1 MNKNLLIL
9 HLGIFLLSFPALF
22 AKGIDMPAG
31 ILSWWRCL
39 FGASLAFLI
48 LFVQAKAKVHKN
60 DLKWLAIT
68 GTLMGLHWWTYFLSV
83 QYSTVGI
90 GILSLFTYPIIVVL
104 LEPLFFNTKY
114 SIKQLVGGI
123 GIVLGVYF
131 LVPEFSFENS
141 TTFGV
146 FIGVISAILFAL
158 RNILTRKHLN
168 LVPTFTT
175 MSYHVAFAFIVL
187 SFGLLTGVE
196 KFQIPLLS
204 EFGLIIILGTVFTL
218 GSHGLIV
225 YSLKFFSA
233 STVSILGSLQVLYG
247 AILAFLIFTEIPNV
261 NFYLGALII
270 LGVALYEM
278 KATNKKT

>member
-1 MNKNLLIL
+1 MNKNLIIL

-39 FGASLAFLI
+39 FGAGLAFSI
-48 LFVQAKAKVHKN
+48 LLLKAKVSVSKN
-60 DLKWLAIT
+60 SFKWLAIT
-68 GTLMGLHWWTYFLSV
+68 GSLMGLHWWTYFMSV

-104 LEPLFFNTKY
+104 LEPLFFKTKY
-114 SIKQLVGGI
+114 SLKQLVGAI
-123 GIVLGVYF
+123 GIILGVYF
-131 LVPEFSFENS
+131 LVPEFSLENN
-141 TTFGV
+141 TTLGV
-146 FIGVISAILFAL
+146 IIGVLSAIFFAL
-158 RNILTRKHLN
+158 RNILTRKKLTK
-168 LVPTFTT
+168 VPSFTT
-175 MSYHVAFAFIVL
+175 MSYHVGFAFIVL
-187 SFGLLTGVE
+187 SLSLFTGIE
-196 KFQIPLLS
+196 RFQTPTIN
-204 EFGLIIILGTVFTL
+204 EVGLILILGTVFTL

-225 YSLKFFSA
+225 YSLKYFSA

-261 NFYLGALII
+261 NFYIGALII

-278 KATNKKT
+278 KPTKK